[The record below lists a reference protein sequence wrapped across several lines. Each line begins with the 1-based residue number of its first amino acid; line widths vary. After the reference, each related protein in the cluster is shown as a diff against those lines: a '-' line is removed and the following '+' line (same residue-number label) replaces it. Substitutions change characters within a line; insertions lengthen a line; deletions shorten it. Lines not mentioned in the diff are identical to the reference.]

1 MTCEECEQILLDS
14 SNCFSYKGWMP
25 GVSVLNLAKS
35 HAQGCSA
42 CAAKVPEI
50 AEVNDA
56 LDQLRFS
63 TMHMEAPA
71 AVEMNLLAGFRRR
84 INIRTPSVA
93 TTFPWRVVWGSAA
106 ALLLVAGIMLYS
118 MLRPGSPTTVRI
130 ERKDHQHLPQEE
142 LAVLSRG
149 TAGRAVIVNH
159 SSSADLTGAAS
170 PKGDGAKLAKPIHEQ
185 MRRRSPLPIGDQLSL
200 NGGSNVVRV
209 TLPVSSLVAMGVP
222 VYPDASDRRV
232 TADVMMDPFG
242 AVVAIHLVEV
252 KPSVN

>member
-42 CAAKVPEI
+42 CAAKVSEI

-170 PKGDGAKLAKPIHEQ
+170 PKGDGAKLAKPIH
-185 MRRRSPLPIGDQLSL
+185 
-200 NGGSNVVRV
+200 
-209 TLPVSSLVAMGVP
+209 VP